1 MAYQYLRQYLNQEI
15 STTWPVE
22 IQNIEELMLS
32 LNSKK
37 NMDVLNDKEQIVNS
51 NTSIILAGKCN
62 VDIFRQQ
69 DKIIYQSATTTVC
82 KANVLTGNSS
92 TNKICKS
99 IKWSNVDGN
108 EEHPQQQEKTDNNN
122 NNNNDK
128 IYSNIAKR
136 ICNEIKTIQILA
148 KTKKEDSNIKSNIIQ
163 LFDVSITKN
172 RNDQLLYINMIYNDA
187 GLDLRKL
194 LKYQNLK
201 QFEPKFIIYVMKNL
215 FNVLTFLH
223 ENGWCHRDIK
233 PENICYSLHD
243 KTITLIDFDFA
254 IVYDEPI
261 RENNNGEEEID
272 IPKDVKRLKGA
283 VGTAGFIPPEMF
295 TNSYYNGMAADIWS
309 AGITFLELLLHQE
322 LFEKYILQTYA
333 ANNMMD
339 IDVFK
344 TKIYKML
351 KNIKTCMS
359 EEIFL
364 TRDIQMFIRNMLKL
378 DYSKRPTANEL
389 YIEFQKDFNLF
400 V

>member
-1 MAYQYLRQYLNQEI
+1 MKKK
-15 STTWPVE
+15 
-22 IQNIEELMLS
+22 LS
-32 LNSKK
+32 LYIGLIIIS
-37 NMDVLNDKEQIVNS
+37 I
-51 NTSIILAGKCN
+51 NT
-62 VDIFRQQ
+62 
-69 DKIIYQSATTTVC
+69 
-82 KANVLTGNSS
+82 ANGNLFS
-92 TNKICKS
+92 
-99 IKWSNVDGN
+99 
-108 EEHPQQQEKTDNNN
+108 
-122 NNNNDK
+122 
-128 IYSNIAKR
+128 IYSYVRQRINI
-136 ICNEIKTIQILA
+136 N
-148 KTKKEDSNIKSNIIQ
+148 
-163 LFDVSITKN
+163 SIS
-172 RNDQLLYINMIYNDA
+172 
-187 GLDLRKL
+187 
-194 LKYQNLK
+194 
-201 QFEPKFIIYVMKNL
+201 
-215 FNVLTFLH
+215 
-223 ENGWCHRDIK
+223 
-233 PENICYSLHD
+233 PEEKNICYSLHN

-364 TRDIQMFIRNMLKL
+364 TRDMQMFIRNMLKL

-400 V
+400 I